1 MSNSEI
7 CKMEITRIK
16 RDSYLHTDRQKNII
30 GQGPWKWLLHFFQ
43 SYFYSMLNEP
53 LHSKCTYAMPSFCF
67 KTWCTCC
74 TRHNFCY
81 SSMQQKDVQN
91 SMMRCCTS
99 MKTSV
104 NEHFTFLASQSWKT
118 TETCLIWFKVPCGVN
133 EQKIIFKLHHY
144 SMFDMR
150 HFWVTFKHRGY
161 IEHAEYASFA
171 IKLFFV
177 CNQIR
182 LVSSGKSTC

>member
-1 MSNSEI
+1 MGRENNQMSNSEI

-16 RDSYLHTDRQKNII
+16 RDSYLHTDRHRNII

-118 TETCLIWFKVPCGVN
+118 TETCLTWFKVPCEIN
-133 EQKIIFKLHHY
+133 EF
-144 SMFDMR
+144 R
-150 HFWVTFKHRGY
+150 
-161 IEHAEYASFA
+161 
-171 IKLFFV
+171 KLFSNCIIIV
-177 CNQIR
+177 CLTWDIFEWLLNT
-182 LVSSGKSTC
+182 VDT